1 MEFSFII
8 GVIGTWLLIALAK
21 GAEWIGG
28 SEKNRMTDEEILEE
42 EAGNGLRNIYQRNTS
57 FFVVGAKVWAQR
69 FLTPLRP
76 RERPSEKIKDIED
89 EFECIQKLS
98 NGKNNQP
105 RS

>member
-8 GVIGTWLLIALAK
+8 GVIGTWLLIAMAK

-28 SEKNRMTDEEILEE
+28 SVKNRMTDEEILE
-42 EAGNGLRNIYQRNTS
+42 LRNIYQRNTS